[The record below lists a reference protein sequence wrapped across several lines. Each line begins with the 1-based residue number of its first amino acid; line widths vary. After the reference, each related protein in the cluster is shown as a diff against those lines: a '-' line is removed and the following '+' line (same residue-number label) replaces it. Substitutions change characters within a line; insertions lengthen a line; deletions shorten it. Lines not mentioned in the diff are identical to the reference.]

1 MKKGLQ
7 IKLMLIM
14 MLLMI
19 SLMTV
24 VCAFL
29 IRGVVSFYENE
40 FFEQMQRV
48 FAMPEFVP
56 DLRAAAGGEN
66 GAELIDEIL
75 TAYSGALGVDSG
87 TRSYSVLDG
96 KTGAVLAGSPA
107 DEVTPNIV
115 TALTGEPASA
125 RDSAAKYM
133 DVAVPV
139 QSGDNA
145 YIVYVR
151 DNKQKARDLNERIF
165 LIIMEALIVGL
176 IISAVLSFILSKTLV
191 VPIQSL
197 TRAAEHM
204 AGGNFSDRIEVRE
217 SDEIGVLTNTFNDMA
232 GRLHSTLEDIENE
245 RNKLST
251 VFLHMTDGVMA
262 FSRSGALIQYN
273 PAASRF
279 LGMSFDEP
287 KPTFDG
293 LFGDIVSLELA
304 LGLGTSDVLE
314 AERTINERYLEMF
327 LAPFSGGEGEQGG
340 GILVVIHDVTEQRR
354 SDEQRREFVANVSHE
369 LRTPITSV
377 RSYAETLTE
386 SGEDMDGE
394 TRAHFLDVIM
404 NESDRMT
411 KIVQDLLV
419 LSRFDSEK
427 TEMSFENFDM
437 AKSLHNI
444 YDALIIEAEK
454 HDLNMTLEIES
465 EPIPLV
471 GDRARIEQVII
482 NVISNSVRYT
492 PDGGSIIIRARGGDT
507 VSVAV
512 EDTGIGIPE
521 KDIPHLF
528 DRFYRVDKGRSRA
541 QGGTGL
547 GLSIAREIVDRH
559 NGRIDVE
566 STLGEGTTVTVTLPA
581 VRGEVAS

>member
-1 MKKGLQ
+1 
-7 IKLMLIM
+7 
-14 MLLMI
+14 MLLLII

-29 IRGVVSFYENE
+29 IRGVVNFYENE
-40 FFEQMQRV
+40 FYDQMQSV
-48 FAMPEFVP
+48 FDTPEFVS
-56 DLRAAAGGEN
+56 DLRNAAGEEN
-66 GAELIDEIL
+66 GAERIDEIL
-75 TAYSGALGVDSG
+75 TAYSGTLGIDSG
-87 TRSYSVLDG
+87 TRYYSVLDG
-96 KTGAVLAGSPA
+96 ATGAVLAGSNT
-107 DEVTPNIV
+107 DEVTPNIIS
-115 TALTGEPASA
+115 ALTGEPASS
-125 RDSAAKYM
+125 RNSAAAYM

-139 QSGDNA
+139 KNGEESF
-145 YIVYVR
+145 IVYVR
-151 DNKQKARDLNERIF
+151 DDKQKARDLNERIF
-165 LIIMEALIVGL
+165 LLIMEALVVGL
-176 IISAVLSFILSKTLV
+176 IISVVLSFLLSKTLV

-204 AGGNFSDRIEVRE
+204 AGGNFSDRIETRE

-273 PAASRF
+273 PAASKF
-279 LGMSFDEP
+279 LGMVFEET
-287 KPTFDG
+287 KPTFDS
-293 LFGDIVSLELA
+293 LFGEIVSLELA

-314 AERTINERYLEMF
+314 AERTINDRYLEMF
-327 LAPFSGGEGEQGG
+327 LAPFSGEGEQGG

-394 TRAHFLDVIM
+394 TRSHFLDVIM

-427 TEMSFENFDM
+427 TEMNFENFDM
-437 AKSLHNI
+437 AKSLRGI

-454 HDLNMTLEIES
+454 HNLHMSLKFAN
-465 EPIPLV
+465 EPIMIE
-471 GDRARIEQVII
+471 GDRARIEQVVI

-492 PDGGSIIIRARGGDT
+492 PDGGEIAIAAGGTEEVFVT
-507 VSVAV
+507 VS
-512 EDTGIGIPE
+512 DTGIGIPE

-559 NGRIDVE
+559 NGRIDIE
-566 STLGEGTTVTVTLPA
+566 SKLGEGTAVTVRLPA
-581 VRGEVAS
+581 HRGTVL